1 MKWFMFERIRVH
13 LTIRINGLQFS
24 ILFCAVYSCSH
35 SHLYFLW
42 EYMNF
47 LASYS
52 NFIFFLRVQGEKE
65 YYERQFSTLRSFE
78 EVDSTESSNVIED
91 GSVHAEQVQSERA
104 MKISNLA
111 NVLLLAFKVPFLS
124 FLIEL

>member
-1 MKWFMFERIRVH
+1 
-13 LTIRINGLQFS
+13 
-24 ILFCAVYSCSH
+24 
-35 SHLYFLW
+35 
-42 EYMNF
+42 MNF